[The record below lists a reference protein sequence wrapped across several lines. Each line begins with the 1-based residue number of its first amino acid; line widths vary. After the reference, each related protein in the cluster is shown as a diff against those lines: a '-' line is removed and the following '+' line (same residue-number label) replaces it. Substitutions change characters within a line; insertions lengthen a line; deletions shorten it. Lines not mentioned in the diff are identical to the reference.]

1 LKVNFDYGAVK
12 MNRLSRA
19 VVFSA
24 FILSGYSSASFA
36 AAYLFLKNTPEPVP
50 GIDLPGTLN
59 VPANALGGTHPA
71 LSFSI
76 PAPVT
81 SQVYLLKNGECLDQ
95 GDQNRVGVGANASGS
110 PLTINSTTPA
120 GYILTLSVDASA
132 TASSCVPGNP
142 VPIRVASIAGT
153 GIPGG
158 AWTGTYDVYQAGS
171 VPEPGTLAL
180 LGLGLSALVF
190 VKRRR
195 AGRG

>member
-1 LKVNFDYGAVK
+1 
-12 MNRLSRA
+12 MIRLSRA

-24 FILSGYSSASFA
+24 LILSGYSSASFA
-36 AAYLFLKNTPEPVP
+36 AAYLFLKDTPQPVP

-59 VPANALGGTHPA
+59 VPANALGGTHHA
-71 LSFSI
+71 LAFSI

-81 SQVYLLKNGECLDQ
+81 SQVFLLKPGTAGLPDECLDQ
-95 GDQNRVGVGANASGS
+95 GNQNRVGVGADASGS
-110 PLTINSTTPA
+110 PLVISA
-120 GYILTLSVDASA
+120 GAPNEAYVLTLSVNASA
-132 TASSCVPGNP
+132 TASSCVAGNP
-142 VPIRVASIAGT
+142 VPIRVASIAGA

-158 AWTGTYDVYQAGS
+158 AWTGTYDVYQANS

>member
-1 LKVNFDYGAVK
+1 

-132 TASSCVPGNP
+132 TASSCNP
-142 VPIRVASIAGT
+142 SNPAPIRFASVMGSGITGGT
-153 GIPGG
+153 
-158 AWTGTYDVYQAGS
+158 WTGTYDAYNPAS
-171 VPEPGTLAL
+171 IPEPGSLAL

-190 VKRRR
+190 VNRRK
-195 AGRG
+195 AAKQ

>member
-1 LKVNFDYGAVK
+1 
-12 MNRLSRA
+12 MMIRLSRA
-19 VVFSA
+19 VLFSA
-24 FILSGYSSASFA
+24 LILSGYSSASFA
-36 AAYLFLKNTPEPVP
+36 AAYLFLKTPPQTVP

-59 VPANALGGTHPA
+59 VPADALGGTHPA
-71 LSFSI
+71 LAFSV

-81 SQVYLLKNGECLDQ
+81 SQVFLLKPGTAGQPDECLDQ
-95 GDQNRVGVGANASGS
+95 GNQNRVGVGANALGV
-110 PLTINSTTPA
+110 PVTINSTPA
-120 GYILTLSVDASA
+120 GYTLTLSVDASA

>member
-1 LKVNFDYGAVK
+1 
-12 MNRLSRA
+12 MIRLSRA

-24 FILSGYSSASFA
+24 LILSGYSSASFA
-36 AAYLFLKNTPEPVP
+36 AAYLFLKDTPQLVP

-71 LSFSI
+71 LAFSI

-81 SQVYLLKNGECLDQ
+81 SQVFLLKPGTTGLPDECLDQ
-95 GDQNRVGVGANASGS
+95 GNQNRVGVGINASGS
-110 PLTINSTTPA
+110 PLVIIA
-120 GYILTLSVDASA
+120 GAPNEAYVLTLSVNASA
-132 TASSCVPGNP
+132 TAISCVSGNP
-142 VPIRVASIAGT
+142 VPVRVASIAGA
-153 GIPGG
+153 GIPDGT
-158 AWTGTYDVYQAGS
+158 WTGTYDVYQANS